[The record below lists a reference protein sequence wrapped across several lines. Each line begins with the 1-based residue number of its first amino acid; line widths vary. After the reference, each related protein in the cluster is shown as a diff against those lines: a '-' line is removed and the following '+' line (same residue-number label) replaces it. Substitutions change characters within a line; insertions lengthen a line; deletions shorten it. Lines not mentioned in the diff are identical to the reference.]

1 MFDARKSLI
10 NTHQNL
16 HLGEQVTE
24 ELTEV
29 VVPEGAELIDECFY
43 VWETRYGLYS
53 TMTKEGRQMMT
64 GATKD
69 GVSVMTRW
77 HLKCEQEGT
86 LHLYTRVVGSAIVSG
101 KL

>member
-1 MFDARKSLI
+1 L
-10 NTHQNL
+10 
-16 HLGEQVTE
+16 TE
-24 ELTEV
+24 EKQQSEQQNQGIEI
-29 VVPEGAELIDECFY
+29 PEGAELIDECFY

-53 TMTKEGRQMMT
+53 TMTKEGRRMMT

-69 GVSVMTRW
+69 GVTVMTRW

-86 LHLYTRVVGSAIVSG
+86 LHLYTRVVNTTQGV

>member
-1 MFDARKSLI
+1 M
-10 NTHQNL
+10 
-16 HLGEQVTE
+16 TE
-24 ELTEV
+24 EKQQSEQQNQGIEI
-29 VVPEGAELIDECFY
+29 PKGAELIDDVFY

-64 GATKD
+64 GGTKD
-69 GVSVMTRW
+69 GVTKMTRW

-86 LHLYTRVVGSAIVSG
+86 LHLYTRVVNSTQGV

>member
-1 MFDARKSLI
+1 MTED
-10 NTHQNL
+10 
-16 HLGEQVTE
+16 VTE
-24 ELTEV
+24 V
-29 VVPEGAELIDECFY
+29 IVPEGAVLIDECFY

-69 GVSVMTRW
+69 GVSLMTRW